1 MTPRGRRLP
10 AAGRNVKRTG
20 EVITRQDRRDS
31 GSAEAARALSEPGF
45 TCRTAG
51 LPCPAT
57 PLGGLAGRAMIGA
70 MNRKL
75 TALGVTVVA
84 SVLPATVTAT
94 AAHADETHTDAHNGP
109 QVALIATGQ
118 IDDPLEDVLE
128 HVAVL
133 GRTVVVDH

>member
-1 MTPRGRRLP
+1 
-10 AAGRNVKRTG
+10 
-20 EVITRQDRRDS
+20 
-31 GSAEAARALSEPGF
+31 
-45 TCRTAG
+45 
-51 LPCPAT
+51 
-57 PLGGLAGRAMIGA
+57 

-75 TALGVTVVA
+75 TAFGLTAVA
-84 SVLPATVTAT
+84 SVLPAT

-118 IDDPLEDVLE
+118 IDDPLEDALE

>member
-1 MTPRGRRLP
+1 
-10 AAGRNVKRTG
+10 
-20 EVITRQDRRDS
+20 
-31 GSAEAARALSEPGF
+31 
-45 TCRTAG
+45 
-51 LPCPAT
+51 
-57 PLGGLAGRAMIGA
+57 

-75 TALGVTVVA
+75 TAFGLTAVA
-84 SVLPATVTAT
+84 SVLSAT

>member
-1 MTPRGRRLP
+1 
-10 AAGRNVKRTG
+10 
-20 EVITRQDRRDS
+20 
-31 GSAEAARALSEPGF
+31 
-45 TCRTAG
+45 
-51 LPCPAT
+51 
-57 PLGGLAGRAMIGA
+57 MIGA

-75 TALGVTVVA
+75 TALGMTVVA
-84 SVLPATVTAT
+84 SVLPVTV
-94 AAHADETHTDAHNGP
+94 AHADETHTDAHNGP

>member
-1 MTPRGRRLP
+1 
-10 AAGRNVKRTG
+10 
-20 EVITRQDRRDS
+20 
-31 GSAEAARALSEPGF
+31 
-45 TCRTAG
+45 
-51 LPCPAT
+51 
-57 PLGGLAGRAMIGA
+57 

-75 TALGVTVVA
+75 TAFGLTAVA
-84 SVLPATVTAT
+84 SALPAT

>member
-1 MTPRGRRLP
+1 
-10 AAGRNVKRTG
+10 
-20 EVITRQDRRDS
+20 
-31 GSAEAARALSEPGF
+31 
-45 TCRTAG
+45 
-51 LPCPAT
+51 
-57 PLGGLAGRAMIGA
+57 

-75 TALGVTVVA
+75 TALGVAVVA
-84 SVLPATVTAT
+84 SALPATAT
-94 AAHADETHTDAHNGP
+94 VAHADETHTDAHNGP

>member
-1 MTPRGRRLP
+1 
-10 AAGRNVKRTG
+10 
-20 EVITRQDRRDS
+20 
-31 GSAEAARALSEPGF
+31 
-45 TCRTAG
+45 
-51 LPCPAT
+51 
-57 PLGGLAGRAMIGA
+57 MIGT

-75 TALGVTVVA
+75 TALATTVVA
-84 SVLPATVTAT
+84 SVLPATV
-94 AAHADETHTDAHNGP
+94 AHADETHTDAHNGP

>member
-1 MTPRGRRLP
+1 M
-10 AAGRNVKRTG
+10 KRK
-20 EVITRQDRRDS
+20 IT
-31 GSAEAARALSEPGF
+31 AW
-45 TCRTAG
+45 
-51 LPCPAT
+51 
-57 PLGGLAGRAMIGA
+57 
-70 MNRKL
+70 
-75 TALGVTVVA
+75 GVSVVA
-84 SVLPATVTAT
+84 SVLPAT

>member
-1 MTPRGRRLP
+1 MKSMLTVL
-10 AAGRNVKRTG
+10 
-20 EVITRQDRRDS
+20 
-31 GSAEAARALSEPGF
+31 
-45 TCRTAG
+45 
-51 LPCPAT
+51 
-57 PLGGLAGRAMIGA
+57 GLAVA
-70 MNRKL
+70 
-75 TALGVTVVA
+75 A
-84 SVLPATVTAT
+84 SVLPGT